1 MVARHCHQE
10 MLPSR
15 GVDRVV
21 HVLHLMSHLQD
32 SERSESGKAAAAA
45 AAGGLAGYL
54 PFFLLTGSSAGLQG
68 LLSLGAAVAGCVLFG
83 VTYRYAVRQ
92 DADNLQVGLCDVNT
106 AVQVVRFNCR
116 SPVAA
121 CGLLPRKPVRSQLR

>member
-1 MVARHCHQE
+1 
-10 MLPSR
+10 MLLSQ

-21 HVLHLMSHLQD
+21 HVLYLIWCLQD

-68 LLSLGAAVAGCVLFG
+68 LLSLGAALAGCVLFG

-92 DADNLQVGLCDVNT
+92 DADNLQVGL
-106 AVQVVRFNCR
+106 R
-116 SPVAA
+116 
-121 CGLLPRKPVRSQLR
+121 

>member
-1 MVARHCHQE
+1 MVLLSNGQLSTVLCAGVAR
-10 MLPSR
+10 P
-15 GVDRVV
+15 V
-21 HVLHLMSHLQD
+21 QD

-45 AAGGLAGYL
+45 AVGGLAGYL

-92 DADNLQVGLCDVNT
+92 DEDNLQVGEALVGWYMS
-106 AVQVVRFNCR
+106 R
-116 SPVAA
+116 SSRSSVANPT
-121 CGLLPRKPVRSQLR
+121 LLPIRCMSGANLQ